1 MAKNTRKK
9 KPKSRSSERTRGR
22 TSQADAADKHVLY
35 ERSVQCVE
43 AEIDMVDDTF
53 RRLRGRRGRRLR
65 EDFCGTANTSCEWI
79 RRRKRNTADAV
90 DLDDS
95 VLDWGRRHHLAK
107 LTAEARGRI
116 TLHQSDVREVVSPA
130 PDIVLAM
137 NFSYQIFKTRPQL
150 RDYFRSVRA
159 SLAEDG
165 VFFLDAYGGYDAY
178 REIQESTEF
187 EDFTYVWDQARY
199 NPVTGEMMCYI
210 HFRFPDG
217 SKIKRAFSYRWRL
230 WTLPEIQE
238 ILEEAGFTRTLVYW
252 EGTDPETGEGD
263 GRYSPTEIGDADP
276 SWICYLSAE
285 K

>member
-1 MAKNTRKK
+1 MAKNTKKK
-9 KPKSRSSERTRGR
+9 KPKSKSRGHTSARTPL
-22 TSQADAADKHVLY
+22 ADRADKHVLY
-35 ERSVQCVE
+35 EQSVQCVE
-43 AEIDMVDDTF
+43 AEIDMIDDTF
-53 RRLRGRRGRRLR
+53 RRLRGRRGNRLR
-65 EDFCGTANTSCEWI
+65 EDFCGTANTSCEWV
-79 RRRKRNTADAV
+79 RRRKRNAADAV

-95 VLDWGRRHHLAK
+95 VLDWGRRHHVANLP
-107 LTAEARGRI
+107 AEARGRI
-116 TLHQSDVREVVSPA
+116 TLHRSDVRDVVSPA

-137 NFSYQIFKTRPQL
+137 NFSYQIFKTRQQL
-150 RDYFRSVRA
+150 RDYFRSVRD

-178 REIQESTEF
+178 REIEETTEF
-187 EDFTYVWDQARY
+187 EGFTYVWDQARY

-238 ILEEAGFTRTLVYW
+238 ILKEAGFTRTLVYW
-252 EGTDPETGEGD
+252 EGTDSKTGEGD
-263 GRYSPTEIGDADP
+263 GRYTPTEIGDADP